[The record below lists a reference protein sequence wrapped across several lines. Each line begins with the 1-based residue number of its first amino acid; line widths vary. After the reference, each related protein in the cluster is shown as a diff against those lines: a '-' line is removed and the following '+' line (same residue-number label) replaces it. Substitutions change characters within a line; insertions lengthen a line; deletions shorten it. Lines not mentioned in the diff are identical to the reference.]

1 MQDEAF
7 STNGGGDDVDG
18 ILPFLTQ
25 DNFKTP
31 EKAVS
36 VPIEIPDK
44 DDILEGRGNFACW
57 NGIQF

>member
-25 DNFKTP
+25 ALCWARFKRR
-31 EKAVS
+31 
-36 VPIEIPDK
+36 
-44 DDILEGRGNFACW
+44 ILHAPNQ
-57 NGIQF
+57 I